1 MPALPARLGA
11 LVLTAACAAT
21 GTLLLLAPPASAA
34 DTDLSALR
42 INEVESQGGDP
53 DDWVELANAGTAAV
67 DVGGLVLGDG
77 DPADR
82 YELPA
87 GTAIPAGGYLVLERA
102 DLGFGL
108 GAADA
113 VRLLRADGT
122 VVDEHAWTQHAT
134 TSYGRCPDG
143 AGAFVTTA
151 APTKGAANDCSTPDP
166 VPDPV
171 PDPAPGPEP
180 VGSTVVVNEVES
192 NGDDTDWA
200 ELTNTGTADVDISG
214 WTFRD
219 SDPTNPAWTL
229 PAGAVVPAGGFFLV
243 DQAQGGQPGFAFGLG
258 GADAVRLSDTTGALV
273 AEYAWEEH
281 ASVTWG
287 RCPDGTGEFA
297 DTTRSTKGTAN
308 NCLPPVQIN
317 EVESQG
323 GTPGDWVELFNV
335 GTTPVDLAGAVLTDA
350 DGGSWTLPAGSEVP
364 GRGYLVLDQ
373 AQFGFGLG
381 DADAVTLSSP
391 AGVVY
396 GSYAWT
402 RHAST
407 TYGRCPNGVGDLTTT
422 LEPTK
427 GSWNACDGYP
437 VPAPWPGGPDET
449 AIDDEGTVTGD
460 LSGLDIE
467 PSGTSAPGTLW
478 AVQNGDGLLYRLDDD
493 GAGGRT
499 VAGEWTLD
507 YPGGPGGVVDAE
519 GVTVAGDDSAGGLY
533 VSSERDDTADDV
545 SRPSVLRYAPTGT
558 GGTLTA
564 TTEWNLAPDFPG
576 LGANSGLEGITW
588 VPDTYLVDGGFVDQR
603 TGRPYDP
610 AGYPGHGDGL
620 FLVGV
625 EGTSGVYAYA
635 LADDGG
641 FARVATVP
649 VDLFTPFGADD
660 APVVADVQFD
670 ADLGALWVV
679 CDEVCG
685 GQTALFALDGTGSF
699 AAVDTFLPPADA
711 DPTFANEGFAID
723 TEVTCVD
730 GYRAT
735 YYADDDDTDGFSL
748 RTGTFP
754 CTEDGTDP
762 GPGTDPGSGPGTH
775 PGPGTGGPG
784 THPGSQPGAGAQP
797 VAGPGT
803 GDGAGT
809 GTHPARTALAQT
821 GAEVGSW
828 TALAAGLLVAG
839 GAALLAGRRRVG

>member
-1 MPALPARLGA
+1 MRSSTARLGA
-11 LVLTAACAAT
+11 LVLAAASAAT
-21 GTLLLLAPPASAA
+21 GTLLLAPSASAA
-34 DTDLSALR
+34 DADLSSIR

-53 DDWVELANAGTAAV
+53 DDWVELANAGTTAV
-67 DVGGLVLGDG
+67 DVGGLVLTDD

-87 GTAIPAGGYLVLERA
+87 GTTIPAGGYLVLDRGA
-102 DLGFGL
+102 DFAFGL
-108 GAADA
+108 GGSDA

-122 VVDEHAWTQHAT
+122 VVDEHAWTSHAT
-134 TSYGRCPDG
+134 TTYGRCPDA
-143 AGAFVTTA
+143 AGAFTTTTT
-151 APTKGAANDCSTPDP
+151 PTRGAANDCSTPDP
-166 VPDPV
+166 DPV
-171 PDPAPGPEP
+171 PVA
-180 VGSTVVVNEVES
+180 STVVVNEVES

-200 ELTNTGTADVDISG
+200 ELYNTGTADVPVGG

-219 SDPTNPAWTL
+219 SDPTNPAYTL
-229 PAGAVVPAGGFFLV
+229 PAGAVVPAGGFYVV

-258 GADAVRLSDTTGALV
+258 GSDAVRLSDPSGALV
-273 AEYAWEEH
+273 AEYAWAEH
-281 ASVTWG
+281 AAVTWG
-287 RCPDGTGEFA
+287 RCPDGTGEFT

-308 NCLPPVQIN
+308 NCLPPVVVN

-335 GTTPVDLAGAVLTDA
+335 GTTPVDLTGAVLSDA
-350 DGGSWTLPAGSEVP
+350 GGGVWTLPAGSEVP

-381 DADAVTLSSP
+381 GTDSVTLSSP
-391 AGVVY
+391 EGVVY
-396 GSYAWT
+396 DSYAWT
-402 RHAST
+402 QHATT
-407 TYGRCPNGVGDLTTT
+407 TYGRCPNGVGDLVTT

-427 GSWNACDGYP
+427 GSWNACAGYP

-449 AIDDEGTVTGD
+449 AIDDEATFGGD
-460 LSGLDIE
+460 LSGLDVE

-478 AVQNGDGLLYRLDDD
+478 AVQNGDGLLYRLADD

-499 VAGEWTLD
+499 VTGDWTLD

-519 GVTVAGDDSAGGLY
+519 GVTVAGDDSAGGVY
-533 VSSERDDTADDV
+533 VSSERDDRADDV
-545 SRPSVLRYAPTGT
+545 SRPSVLRYLPTGT
-558 GGTLTA
+558 GTLVA
-564 TTEWNLAPDFPG
+564 TTEWDLAPDFPG

-603 TGRPYDP
+603 TGRAYDP

-625 EGTSGVYAYA
+625 EGTSNVYAYA

-641 FARVATVP
+641 FARVATIP

-660 APVVADVQFD
+660 EPVVADVQFD

-685 GQTALFALDGTGSF
+685 GQTALFALDGSGTF
-699 AAVDTFLPPADA
+699 AAVDTFLPPAGA

-723 TEVTCVD
+723 TEATCVD

-735 YYADDDDTDGFSL
+735 YYADDNDTDGFSL
-748 RTGTFP
+748 RIGTFP
-754 CTEDGTDP
+754 CAEDSTEPGP
-762 GPGTDPGSGPGTH
+762 GPGPGSGGPGTDPGTQPGT
-775 PGPGTGGPG
+775 
-784 THPGSQPGAGAQP
+784 QP
-797 VAGPGT
+797 VAGPGA
-803 GDGAGT
+803 GAGT
-809 GTHPARTALAQT
+809 DSGTHPTRTELAQT

-839 GAALLAGRRRVG
+839 AAALVVGRRRHG